1 MKNPVHAEID
11 AILEKAMIGEPRN
24 MQQAIGPSEIGSD
37 CEHCVAAK
45 LAGWVQFEEAAW
57 LPWVGTAMHA
67 YLEPIFQDNPDYLT
81 ENRVS
86 VTPWLSG
93 TSDLFH
99 IPSGTNI
106 DWKLVGSTTL
116 KSAKRG
122 PTPVYRVQAHCYGL
136 GYFRAGFEV
145 NNVAIYY
152 LPRNAMSLSSGVFW
166 SEPFDPLVALDAIDR
181 AERMMGKLS
190 SFPTAEERDEY
201 ITALPRAG
209 HCWDCRKYPDA
220 PKAPPKTQTID
231 SLLGV

>member
-1 MKNPVHAEID
+1 MKNPVQAEID

-45 LAGWVQFEEAAW
+45 LAGWVQSEEAAW

-67 YLEPIFQDNPDYLT
+67 YLEPIFEKHPDYLT

-99 IPSGTNI
+99 IPSGTNV
-106 DWKLVGSTTL
+106 DWKLVGATTL

-122 PTPVYRVQAHCYGL
+122 PTPTYRVQAHCYGL
-136 GYFRAGFEV
+136 GYLRAGFEV

-152 LPRNAMSLSSGVFW
+152 LPRNAISLSSGVFW
-166 SEPFDPLVALDAIDR
+166 SEPFDPLIALEAIGR
-181 AERMMGKLS
+181 AERMMDKIA
-190 SFPTAEERDEY
+190 SFTTTEERDAY
-201 ITALPRAG
+201 VTSLPRGA
-209 HCWDCRKYPDA
+209 HCWDCARYPDA
-220 PKAPPKTQTID
+220 PKASPHTTLD